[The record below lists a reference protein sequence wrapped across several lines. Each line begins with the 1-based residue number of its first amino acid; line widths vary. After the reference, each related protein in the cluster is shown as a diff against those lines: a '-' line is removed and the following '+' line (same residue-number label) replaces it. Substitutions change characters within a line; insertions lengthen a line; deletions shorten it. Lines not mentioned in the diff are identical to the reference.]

1 MGGCYTSRMQA
12 DAGIDRVLIGREAIS
27 RRLDELAQAITADL
41 CAQANDIPDQIT
53 LVPILTG
60 SIVFLSDLIRRLP
73 LRMQI
78 RVISVSSYP
87 GTSQASQGAK
97 IEASLSQI
105 PETLVAQ
112 HVLIIDDILDSGQ
125 TLRLATDLLQAKQPA
140 TLRTCVLLR
149 KKRPIAMA
157 FPVDYVAF
165 EIPDEF
171 VVGYG
176 LDFDDYYRN
185 LPDIVTLRSD
195 FVSQAV
201 RQAGKQ
207 FRAD

>member
-1 MGGCYTSRMQA
+1 MQA

-41 CAQANDIPDQIT
+41 CAQANGIPDQIT

-78 RVISVSSYP
+78 RLISVSSYP

-125 TLRLATDLLQAKQPA
+125 TLRLARDLIQAKQPA

-195 FVSQAV
+195 FVSKAV
-201 RQAGKQ
+201 RQAGSSSGLI
-207 FRAD
+207 R